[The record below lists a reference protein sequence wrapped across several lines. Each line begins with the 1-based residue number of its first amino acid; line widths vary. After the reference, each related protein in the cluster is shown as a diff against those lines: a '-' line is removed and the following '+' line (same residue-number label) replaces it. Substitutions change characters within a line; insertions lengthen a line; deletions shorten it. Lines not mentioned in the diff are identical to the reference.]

1 MLVQTKIAKVW
12 NIRENELN
20 CSNKRIVTINYN
32 DVEIAIL
39 KEEQNY
45 AVQEFLIKDK
55 NNEYWKLGIAPIRF
69 NLFLDNKE
77 MDEEER
83 KRIMN
88 YRKDIIEVYK
98 QLDLKAF
105 WNKKIVRNDYFN
117 KCELKYIEKY
127 YPDIYDK
134 AKESRKIFEEN
145 RDKKYEQERF
155 KRKQK
160 EQNEVK
166 KTNDIFRN
174 QVRQMKYKIFIGAT
188 VEVENLKFYKDD
200 KFENGKT
207 IQNNILYLAK
217 QYGIKIPSATQGFI
231 KNRLVS
237 YNFKSGEILFREIK
251 SNKRCSTKMLIYL
264 RELYIKVIKEYKEKL
279 NSKTEKTKQKEI
291 SI

>member
-12 NIRENELN
+12 NIRGNELN
-20 CSNKRIVTINYN
+20 CSNKKVATINYN

-39 KEEQNY
+39 KKEQEY
-45 AVQEFLIKDK
+45 EVQEFLIKDK

-134 AKESRKIFEEN
+134 AKESRQIFEEN
-145 RDKKYEQERF
+145 RDKKYEQELF
-155 KRKQK
+155 ERKQK
-160 EQNEVK
+160 EKNEVK
-166 KTNDIFRN
+166 QTNDIFRKKLKE
-174 QVRQMKYKIFIGAT
+174 MKYKIFIGANVQT
-188 VEVENLKFYKDD
+188 EDFEFYKDN

-207 IQNNILYLAK
+207 VQNNILYLAK
-217 QYGIKIPSATQGFI
+217 QYGIKIPLATQGFI
-231 KNRLVS
+231 NNRLVS
-237 YNFKSGEILFREIK
+237 YNFKTGDALFKKVNNNR
-251 SNKRCSTKMLIYL
+251 RCSTKMGIYL
-264 RELYIKVIKEYKEKL
+264 EQIYKKIKKEFKEKV
-279 NSKTEKTKQKEI
+279 NNRNQKIMEER
-291 SI
+291 

>member
-1 MLVQTKIAKVW
+1 MVVQTKIAKVW
-12 NIRENELN
+12 SIRRNELTY
-20 CSNKRIVTINYN
+20 SNKRVVTINYN

-69 NLFLDNKE
+69 NLFFDNKE
-77 MDEEER
+77 MNEVER
-83 KRIMN
+83 KRVMT

-98 QLDLKAF
+98 ELDLKAF
-105 WNKKIVRNDYFN
+105 WNNKIERNDYFN

-134 AKESRKIFEEN
+134 AIESRQRFEQNKDKERVEN
-145 RDKKYEQERF
+145 
-155 KRKQK
+155 KQK

-174 QVRQMKYKIFIGAT
+174 QLRQLKYKIFIGAT

-279 NSKTEKTKQKEI
+279 NNKTEKTKQKEI